1 MCTKNILNLEP
12 NVRSGYK
19 YITFRAEL
27 KAWIYDKY
35 ITFRAEF
42 KAWIYDKYITFRAE
56 FKAWIYNKY
65 TTLRS
70 KFKDW
75 MEVRINCI
83 NWNIWLV
90 YINPIEKYTINCTAT
105 ICKNKDILC

>member
-1 MCTKNILNLEP
+1 MQKLSKSEPNLRSDCAQKNILNLEP

-75 MEVRINCI
+75 IKY
-83 NWNIWLV
+83 NIL
-90 YINPIEKYTINCTAT
+90 IQI
-105 ICKNKDILC
+105 